1 MERLMNEMVAMILQL
16 NIEHYQWLLAQ
27 DIDESQRKTITR
39 LLAEERTKLAAILKA
54 EQRA

>member
-16 NIEHYQWLLAQ
+16 NIEHYQRLLAE